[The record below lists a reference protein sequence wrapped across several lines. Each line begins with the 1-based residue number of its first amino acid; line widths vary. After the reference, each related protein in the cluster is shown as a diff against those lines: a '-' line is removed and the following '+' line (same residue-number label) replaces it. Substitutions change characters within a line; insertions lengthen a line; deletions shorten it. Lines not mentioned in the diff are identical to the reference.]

1 MGTKN
6 KLYEHKCELCMRAV
20 ADKTNSHIIPSFI
33 VCKTASSDGSGK
45 RNHELVY
52 TIGSNIQVYTGNEV
66 PQEAFKRNFDDLS
79 EERIEEEFKKN
90 TLSKDYI
97 FCSSCEKALA
107 DYLESPYST
116 GKNLNAEKAYFFW
129 MSIIWR
135 VNHTEILGSKMP
147 KFILSEV
154 RKSLYAFIEAKKTGR
169 STDYIQQKY
178 PFSYRLLT
186 CKGYSIDGAGTF
198 YAEYDKSNRLFSMS
212 LGDSILCCSFYNRS
226 FPNDYDFLGLGS
238 EFNQAPINDG
248 FKPEKERVVSKDIL
262 DSAYETLMI
271 KAKEYY
277 LGNEVKQ
284 IYGLW
289 TALIKQHMPLPSL
302 YPSNIF
308 IQKCLDI
315 IHSKEKKLGEKYTI
329 RNYAISFAEA
339 LKELYGIVVR
349 DDLDENH

>member
-1 MGTKN
+1 
-6 KLYEHKCELCMRAV
+6 
-20 ADKTNSHIIPSFI
+20 
-33 VCKTASSDGSGK
+33 
-45 RNHELVY
+45 
-52 TIGSNIQVYTGNEV
+52 
-66 PQEAFKRNFDDLS
+66 
-79 EERIEEEFKKN
+79 
-90 TLSKDYI
+90 
-97 FCSSCEKALA
+97 
-107 DYLESPYST
+107 
-116 GKNLNAEKAYFFW
+116 
-129 MSIIWR
+129 
-135 VNHTEILGSKMP
+135 MP
-147 KFILSEV
+147 KFILSEI
-154 RKSLYAFIEAKKTGR
+154 RKSLYAFLEAKKTGG
-169 STDYIQQKY
+169 STDNIQQKH

-212 LGDSILCCSFYNRS
+212 LGDSVLCCSFYKGS

-248 FKPEKERVVSKDIL
+248 FKPEEERVVSKDIL

-289 TALIKQHMPLPSL
+289 AALIKQHMPLPSL

-315 IHSKEKKLGEKYTI
+315 IHSKEKKLGDIYTI
-329 RNYAISFAEA
+329 RHHAISFAEA

-349 DDLDENH
+349 DDLDEKY